1 MRYEGKYSIGIDI
14 GDASVGYAVI
24 DCNGNVLKFKG
35 RNMLGV
41 RLFDMG
47 STAKTRR
54 IFRNTRR
61 RYSRRKERIKFLRE
75 IFNDEVMKVD
85 ENFFKRMD
93 EGFLWLEDKSTGQKY
108 TLFND
113 MHFRD
118 SEYYGM
124 YPTIYHLRQA
134 LCTSDKKEDIRLIYL
149 ALHHII
155 KYRGNFLSEGQKF
168 DSGSNDIVEEF
179 VNLKIELN
187 ERLGIDLAGTEE
199 TFKAIQEVLL
209 NKTTAKKAKLERIT
223 DILVEEGNDKKY
235 IKQLC
240 SLMLGYNADLSVIFR
255 KENLEKT
262 SFSNSKYEEEE
273 DAIMAVL
280 EDNANILECIKK
292 IYSWYTLQ
300 GILQG
305 ETRLCDAMV
314 NKYNKHK
321 YDLSILKKLF
331 RECSREGYE
340 QVLKKYGVDKNYDRY
355 IQGEKKCT
363 QEELYSTIKKYIDN
377 IQDDRFLTDKEYIK
391 KEIEDN
397 NFLPLIN
404 SKSNS
409 AIPYQLHEQELLE
422 IIEKQGEFYPF
433 LRENKDKMDAIL
445 RFKIPYYVGP
455 LYPGKF
461 SWIERNNEKITPW
474 NWEEVIDADNTA
486 EKFIKR
492 MTNKCTYIYEEDVL
506 PKYSLLYSEYTLLN
520 ELNKIRINGRFIP
533 CQDKEKFIDEL

>member
-262 SFSNSKYEEEE
+262 SFSKVNMKKRKMQSWQSLR
-273 DAIMAVL
+273 IMRIFW
-280 EDNANILECIKK
+280 N
-292 IYSWYTLQ
+292 
-300 GILQG
+300 
-305 ETRLCDAMV
+305 
-314 NKYNKHK
+314 
-321 YDLSILKKLF
+321 
-331 RECSREGYE
+331 
-340 QVLKKYGVDKNYDRY
+340 VLKKYTAGIPYREFFREKPDCAMLWLINIISINMIYPYLKNYLESAV
-355 IQGEKKCT
+355 EKDM
-363 QEELYSTIKKYIDN
+363 SKY
-377 IQDDRFLTDKEYIK
+377 
-391 KEIEDN
+391 
-397 NFLPLIN
+397 
-404 SKSNS
+404 
-409 AIPYQLHEQELLE
+409 
-422 IIEKQGEFYPF
+422 
-433 LRENKDKMDAIL
+433 
-445 RFKIPYYVGP
+445 
-455 LYPGKF
+455 
-461 SWIERNNEKITPW
+461 
-474 NWEEVIDADNTA
+474 
-486 EKFIKR
+486 
-492 MTNKCTYIYEEDVL
+492 
-506 PKYSLLYSEYTLLN
+506 
-520 ELNKIRINGRFIP
+520 
-533 CQDKEKFIDEL
+533 